1 MIAKRAILVNM
12 AIIVDGRKLA
22 ADIFEK
28 LRKQVSS
35 FKQKP
40 ELIAVLVGRH
50 PASVSYL
57 NEKRKAC
64 EKIGIGFTLY
74 QYDEDITTTQL
85 RRKLAEV
92 RRKKKHASCIIQLPL
107 PAHVN
112 AQYIL
117 NTVPPEH
124 DPDTLSAKSV
134 GLLVTGKSQIF
145 PPTPAAIL
153 HILEAHAIDTGR
165 MHCVLV
171 GWGTLVGK
179 PLSVLLAP
187 RTTSL
192 TIVHRPTPDI
202 SRFTREADLLISGVG
217 KGGLIS
223 GDMVKKGVVAIDAG
237 YGTLD
242 SKLSGDFD
250 YASVAAKASLITPVP
265 GGVGPLTVAMLL
277 KNVVTL
283 ACKQ

>member
-1 MIAKRAILVNM
+1 
-12 AIIVDGRKLA
+12 
-22 ADIFEK
+22 
-28 LRKQVSS
+28 
-35 FKQKP
+35 
-40 ELIAVLVGRH
+40 
-50 PASVSYL
+50 
-57 NEKRKAC
+57 
-64 EKIGIGFTLY
+64 
-74 QYDEDITTTQL
+74 
-85 RRKLAEV
+85 
-92 RRKKKHASCIIQLPL
+92 
-107 PAHVN
+107 
-112 AQYIL
+112 
-117 NTVPPEH
+117 
-124 DPDTLSAKSV
+124 
-134 GLLVTGKSQIF
+134 
-145 PPTPAAIL
+145 
-153 HILEAHAIDTGR
+153 
-165 MHCVLV
+165 
-171 GWGTLVGK
+171 
-179 PLSVLLAP
+179 VLLAP

>member
-1 MIAKRAILVNM
+1 MIVA
-12 AIIVDGRKLA
+12 DGKNLA

-28 LRKQVSS
+28 LREEIASR
-35 FKQKP
+35 KQKP

-64 EKIGIGFTLY
+64 EKSGIDFTLY
-74 QYDEDITTTQL
+74 QYNEEITTTQL

-92 RRKKKHASCIIQLPL
+92 RRKKKRASCIVQLPL
-107 PAHVN
+107 PAHIN
-112 AQYIL
+112 AQYVL
-117 NTVPPEH
+117 NTVPPEC
-124 DPDTLSAKSV
+124 DPDMLSAKSL
-134 GLLVTGKSQIF
+134 GSLVVGKSRIL

-153 HILEAHAIDTGR
+153 HILQAYAVDVGR

-171 GWGTLVGK
+171 GLGTLVGR
-179 PLSVLLAP
+179 PLSLLLAH
-187 RTTSL
+187 RAASL
-192 TIVHRPTPDI
+192 TIVHKPTPDVG
-202 SRFTREADLLISGVG
+202 RFTHQADLLISGVG
-217 KGGLIS
+217 KGGLIT
-223 GDMVKKGVVAIDAG
+223 GDMVREGVVAIDAG

-242 SKLSGDFD
+242 GKLSGDFD
-250 YASVAAKASLITPVP
+250 YASVAQKASLITPVP

-283 ACKQ
+283 AGKNKSTPA